1 MNEAVTFAIR
11 VAAAALAVIYKLA
24 DEKDDRR
31 ADRLW
36 AMREDLLNLVAA
48 DDEN

>member
-11 VAAAALAVIYKLA
+11 VAAEALVVIYRFA

-31 ADRLW
+31 AARLW
-36 AMREDLLNLVAA
+36 AIRQDLLNLVAE